1 MSHMSD
7 ILRDSRT
14 NILIIS
20 LFILIAAMLGCRSKE
35 LLWVETFDH
44 ANEAGQE
51 IFWSEGNKAEI
62 RDGRLYVDAD
72 STGYRASTI
81 WFDKIFTGDISVKF
95 DVHVLSSSDHANN
108 INFFFL
114 YSDPS
119 GESLRLSAGERQ
131 SGQYSLYHQLKGYLF
146 TNVTTSHDENEME
159 VRYRFRDNPGFEIID
174 ERFTK
179 GEKRGGV
186 THQIKIVKKGS
197 HFQYWIDGTLIFD
210 LFDEKYNPVHD
221 HGFLGLR
228 TWHTSLW
235 IDNLVVREY

>member
-1 MSHMSD
+1 MQNLNGFFCEKRINMKMF
-7 ILRDSRT
+7 
-14 NILIIS
+14 NIFCLVV
-20 LFILIAAMLGCRSKE
+20 AMLGCESNE

-44 ANEAGQE
+44 ADETKPE
-51 IFWSEGNKAEI
+51 IFWSEGDKAEI

-72 STGYRASTI
+72 STGYRASTV
-81 WFDKIFTGDISVKF
+81 WFDKVFTGDISVKF
-95 DVHVLSSSDHANN
+95 DVQVVSSSDNANN

-119 GESLRLSAGERQ
+119 GRSLRRSAGERQ
-131 SGQYSLYHQLKGYLF
+131 GGQYSFYHQLNGYLF
-146 TNVTTSHDENEME
+146 TNVTTSHDDEVG

-174 ERFTK
+174 ERFTI
-179 GEKRGGV
+179 GEKRGDV